1 MDNDL
6 LPPHE
11 ADSNFRTRMIA
22 SLAEY
27 VTRAPKTV
35 FFCAVLL
42 SVLSAWYA
50 LENLKLDAN
59 TDSLISP
66 DRAFMK
72 TYREFCREF
81 GDLEYLY
88 VAVDAR
94 GNPAAAKGAV
104 DELKKGLESL
114 GELPNVFARIES
126 DEQWRLAPRAMST
139 EELRALISA
148 KDGFQPLLSSEH
160 SPASALAVLTAADER
175 LQRLMS
181 SGLSMS
187 AAERESVGAGAAL
200 MLRAVSAQPNDEFA
214 FAHERPSEY
223 LVSSSGNM
231 FFLEILP
238 RKDFSGLGTIEPV
251 LSKIRAVISDVNS
264 HWTAVDIGLTG
275 KPVLQADELSTTNQ
289 DMTRGTLVATVLV
302 VLFTIWTFGSVV
314 RPILACIMLALSF
327 ACTYGAATL
336 FVGRLNLLSLVFML
350 VLVSAGVDYGIHTI
364 ARYTEFRRR
373 FGTVQ
378 SIRSAMVANTIPTWV
393 GALTSAAVFL
403 IALGTEFGGLRE
415 LGIIAGTGLI
425 LCALMMTTA
434 LPALIVLVDGWREQR
449 ATAARIAHGGDA
461 LALGELGP
469 KSQIFFMADPNLDG
483 TPRPT
488 ALTCQPRSILIASC
502 ILTLGLFAVIPMLKF
517 ESNLLRLQ
525 ADGLDSIKWEHRILE
540 DSVSASWFGAVI
552 CRSEDEIKQTIERA
566 HAQPLV
572 QEVRSVL
579 DLVTPDTAERIR
591 LREELTKDL
600 DLTDSPT
607 ASVAI
612 ASPKISPNAAAQELT
627 GELVVRVRERLSRLI
642 TLASLQAKAE
652 ELAPLRQIAEALGEL
667 GRKLNDPA
675 LRTAAQA
682 QAQEMVKNTGNALKQ
697 LGIGAKASLR
707 DSLPL
712 AVRDRFVSPEGGML
726 VSIFPKED
734 LWEFP
739 PLQSFVNVLRTI
751 DTNAT
756 GVPMTVYESVIDMRN
771 AFILMSIWSMVAIS
785 LLVWFDLRSMIATA
799 TCMACLVIGMGWTFG
814 MLGLLGVSLNLA
826 NFFSVPMLLGFGI
839 DSSVHVIHRAREHG
853 NTRMF
858 GWTMRSVVLSAVT
871 TAVGFGT
878 LLFAAHRGLQ
888 SLGWVM
894 FIGSFSCLICSVVL
908 LPAAL
913 RMFPSLLG
921 LPPKSARS
929 AH

>member
-1 MDNDL
+1 
-6 LPPHE
+6 
-11 ADSNFRTRMIA
+11 
-22 SLAEY
+22 
-27 VTRAPKTV
+27 
-35 FFCAVLL
+35 
-42 SVLSAWYA
+42 
-50 LENLKLDAN
+50 
-59 TDSLISP
+59 
-66 DRAFMK
+66 
-72 TYREFCREF
+72 
-81 GDLEYLY
+81 
-88 VAVDAR
+88 
-94 GNPAAAKGAV
+94 
-104 DELKKGLESL
+104 
-114 GELPNVFARIES
+114 
-126 DEQWRLAPRAMST
+126 
-139 EELRALISA
+139 
-148 KDGFQPLLSSEH
+148 
-160 SPASALAVLTAADER
+160 
-175 LQRLMS
+175 
-181 SGLSMS
+181 
-187 AAERESVGAGAAL
+187 
-200 MLRAVSAQPNDEFA
+200 
-214 FAHERPSEY
+214 
-223 LVSSSGNM
+223 
-231 FFLEILP
+231 
-238 RKDFSGLGTIEPV
+238 
-251 LSKIRAVISDVNS
+251 
-264 HWTAVDIGLTG
+264 
-275 KPVLQADELSTTNQ
+275 
-289 DMTRGTLVATVLV
+289 
-302 VLFTIWTFGSVV
+302 
-314 RPILACIMLALSF
+314 
-327 ACTYGAATL
+327 
-336 FVGRLNLLSLVFML
+336 
-350 VLVSAGVDYGIHTI
+350 
-364 ARYTEFRRR
+364 
-373 FGTVQ
+373 
-378 SIRSAMVANTIPTWV
+378 
-393 GALTSAAVFL
+393 
-403 IALGTEFGGLRE
+403 
-415 LGIIAGTGLI
+415 
-425 LCALMMTTA
+425 
-434 LPALIVLVDGWREQR
+434 
-449 ATAARIAHGGDA
+449 
-461 LALGELGP
+461 
-469 KSQIFFMADPNLDG
+469 
-483 TPRPT
+483 
-488 ALTCQPRSILIASC
+488 
-502 ILTLGLFAVIPMLKF
+502 MLKF

-726 VSIFPKED
+726 VSIFPKVD
-734 LWEFP
+734 LCEFP